1 MAATTAC
8 GSAGPRSASG
18 LPLNAP
24 WATFG
29 PPGGPADP
37 ERGDAP
43 PATRRYSSLYV
54 PLPRVGGIGCHAG
67 MFKPALLS
75 LADHGLRAIADCLA
89 DEIHFF
95 LPVGSA
101 VAAENVLEPPRRLP
115 VDVGRL
121 PGIPRQEHLPFS
133 RNQARSQRRNTIF
146 LRDGEN
152 RLNGAALA
160 ARQKPSAQH
169 GPPIRLQPLD
179 ALLEFLR
186 PFVVLERDDVGALD
200 LDFLRR
206 PQLVCTRPIA
216 LPHAAGDRLRG
227 QRGAGVIE
235 KLRQQR
241 QHFFILVDRLGL
253 PERSRVQI
261 VGLVPQVPRQNALID
276 GKRRDD
282 FLDIREQALRLRP
295 IGQALGSGALRP

>member
-43 PATRRYSSLYV
+43 PATRRYSSLYIS
-54 PLPRVGGIGCHAG
+54 LPRVGGIGCHAG

-101 VAAENVLEPPRRLP
+101 VAAENVLEPHRRLP

-152 RLNGAALA
+152 RLNGATLA
-160 ARQKPSAQH
+160 ARHEARAQH
-169 GPPIRLQPLD
+169 RPPVRLQPLN

-186 PFVVLERDDVGALD
+186 PLVVLEGDDVGALD
-200 LDFLRR
+200 LDLLRR
-206 PQLVCTRPIA
+206 AQFIGARPVA
-216 LPHAAGDRLRG
+216 LPHAADDRLRG
-227 QRGAGVIE
+227 QCRAGVIE

-241 QHFFILVDRLGL
+241 QHLFVLVDWLGL
-253 PERSRVQI
+253 PESAGVQI
-261 VGLVPQVPRQNALID
+261 VRLVPQVPRQNALID
-276 GKRRDD
+276 GKRGDD
-282 FLDIREQALRLRP
+282 FLDI
-295 IGQALGSGALRP
+295 